1 MAKLPIKYSHQG
13 QDELFGLPI
22 KLMLPQNDPV
32 HIVSAVLDSIDIT
45 PIHATYQGGAMAYD
59 PRMML
64 KVIVYG
70 YLCNIYLGRALAK
83 CIKRD
88 INFIW
93 LANYAPPDFRTLN
106 RFRSVRLADGVF
118 DSIFTQVV
126 ELLTDCG
133 VVSLE
138 QQFINGTK
146 IGSVANRYTFVWR
159 GSVEKN
165 RAKLQQKVHTVLQQ
179 ARDGLGE

>member
-22 KLMLPQNDPV
+22 ELMLPQNDPV

-45 PIHATYQGGAMAYD
+45 PLHATYQGCAMAYD

-70 YLCNIYLGRALAK
+70 YLCNIYLGRAHSK

-88 INFIW
+88 INFI
-93 LANYAPPDFRTLN
+93 
-106 RFRSVRLADGVF
+106 
-118 DSIFTQVV
+118 
-126 ELLTDCG
+126 
-133 VVSLE
+133 
-138 QQFINGTK
+138 
-146 IGSVANRYTFVWR
+146 
-159 GSVEKN
+159 
-165 RAKLQQKVHTVLQQ
+165 
-179 ARDGLGE
+179 